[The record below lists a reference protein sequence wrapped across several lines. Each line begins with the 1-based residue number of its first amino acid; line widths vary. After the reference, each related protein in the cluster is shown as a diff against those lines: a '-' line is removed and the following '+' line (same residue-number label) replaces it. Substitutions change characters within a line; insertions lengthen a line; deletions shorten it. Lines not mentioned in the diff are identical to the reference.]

1 MIRALEEF
9 VEETKARFGMCRE
22 WKRELGL
29 EYTDKDWLD
38 SAVLGGVS
46 IRDFVHDIQAGKI
59 DINDIDPDIIKALH
73 LQYPHVG
80 NFIEFVKSHPSDAE
94 LRGIA
99 SGLRGKLLEI
109 KHLEMIQKS
118 LEHGYTAHLAESPNQ
133 AGWDIVINDPRGYVV
148 QLIQDKVNPTMALVR
163 RFVENNPHI
172 DIATTHEALQHL
184 NDAGLHEHLLDTGVS
199 MNDIDV
205 VNDTVQHVSHA
216 EIIAYKIPYLS
227 LLAIAATE
235 GRAASKGK
243 SAIRDLVPRLWFRSK
258 RALAANA
265 AAQALYWITG
275 EPMLMLTA
283 SLFRITITRWDVA
296 NGLVRSTEARRK
308 RIQQIAALL
317 RYGTPD
323 AERRARVLALLSL
336 AQTA

>member
-38 SAVLGGVS
+38 TAVLGGTSV
-46 IRDFVHDIQAGKI
+46 RDFVHDIQAGKI
-59 DINDIDPDIIKALH
+59 DIKDIDPDIIKALH

-94 LRGIA
+94 LRGIV

-118 LEHGYTAHLAESPNQ
+118 LDHGYTAHLAESPNQ
-133 AGWDIVINDPRGYVV
+133 AGWDIVVTDPHGHVV
-148 QLIQDKVNPTMALVR
+148 QLIQDKVNPPMALVR
-163 RFVENNPHI
+163 RFVEEHPHI
-172 DIATTHEALQHL
+172 DMASTHEALQHL

-199 MNDIDV
+199 MNDLDV
-205 VNDTVQHVSHA
+205 VDHAVQHVSHA

-235 GRAASKGK
+235 GHAAYKGETTT
-243 SAIRDLVPRLWFRSK
+243 RDLVPRLWFRSK

-283 SLFRITITRWDVA
+283 SLLRVTITRWDVA
-296 NGLVRSTEARRK
+296 KGLVRSTEARRK
-308 RIQQIAALL
+308 RIQRLAALL
-317 RYGTPD
+317 CEGTRD